1 MVLFQIASLSEM
13 LKIIFSLS
21 TMSIIVSISIIF
33 SEVLLNL
40 LLSVSFFILSEI
52 ASALSEAE
60 KLPSLL

>member
-1 MVLFQIASLSEM
+1 
-13 LKIIFSLS
+13 
-21 TMSIIVSISIIF
+21 MSIIVSISIIF